1 VPESDHL
8 HVQAF
13 EGFRIQE
20 AREGVAAPEQ
30 PMATLREL
38 NVWLNELLGG
48 EEGQTM
54 SARMGKR
61 IQEGD
66 ASVGERALCEVL
78 DMIDPEH
85 CERAA
90 EAFDEDDDTEEVCVE
105 DPETGKRH
113 RYRHHHHRPVMW
125 HGAEHGHEEEPWWL
139 RPRPGDEDDD

>member
-1 VPESDHL
+1 
-8 HVQAF
+8 
-13 EGFRIQE
+13 
-20 AREGVAAPEQ
+20 
-30 PMATLREL
+30 MATLREL

-66 ASVGERALCEVL
+66 ASLGERALCEVL

-90 EAFDEDDDTEEVCVE
+90 DDFDQADEMCDEEE
-105 DPETGKRH
+105 EHRELRSRH
-113 RYRHHHHRPVMW
+113 RHTRHHHHPDPC
-125 HGAEHGHEEEPWWL
+125 APEEPWWL

>member
-1 VPESDHL
+1 LSLAIDVTGPQLARFERNCRGEGLLTEMEYDHL

-13 EGFRIQE
+13 PAFEIQA
-20 AREGVAAPEQ
+20 AREEIGSGHE
-30 PMATLREL
+30 PMATLREF

-66 ASVGERALCEVL
+66 ASLPERAICEAL
-78 DMIDPEH
+78 DLMDPDH

-90 EAFDEDDDTEEVCVE
+90 AAFEDDPDEEC
-105 DPETGKRH
+105 
-113 RYRHHHHRPVMW
+113 
-125 HGAEHGHEEEPWWL
+125 EEEMEHREL
-139 RPRPGDEDDD
+139 RLSLIHI